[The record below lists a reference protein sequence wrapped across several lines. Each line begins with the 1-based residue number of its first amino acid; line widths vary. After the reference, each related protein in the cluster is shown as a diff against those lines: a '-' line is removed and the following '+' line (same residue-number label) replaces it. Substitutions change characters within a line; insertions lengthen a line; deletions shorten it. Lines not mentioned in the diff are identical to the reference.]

1 MKVAILLLAI
11 VAGIQAGTYT
21 DRFKEQYAKIHNS
34 ANGYFSSDGV
44 PYHSIETLVVSII
57 PV

>member
-34 ANGYFSSDGV
+34 ANGYFSSEGV
-44 PYHSIETLVVSII
+44 PYHSIETLVVSI
-57 PV
+57 